1 MLSEFLFYLVGILAV
16 VGGILLLERI
26 VAGPHSTAG
35 TGYARV
41 DSAFDFDR
49 LRRKQFGPRVSS
61 VLRRGGR
68 PTLPLL
74 QEVTRE
80 PRQLREAGEQF
91 IPVASI
97 VGSVDGASH
106 LFDRNFRPVSDR
118 ARARLGS
125 VLVAMRQGEPHS
137 RLVMFEPPTYGQP
150 VIAGSVWEQM
160 TEAVDV
166 CDRKRLVVLALNDV
180 VGASTGDRIPEPA
193 FAAIFPTAFGQMLL
207 DNALAIPTELR
218 AHENYRWTRRS
229 SIPCRFQC
237 CC

>member
-1 MLSEFLFYLVGILAV
+1 MLSEFLAYLVGIFAM

-49 LRRKQFGPRVSS
+49 LRRKQYGPRAPS

-68 PTLPLL
+68 STLPLL
-74 QEVTRE
+74 REVSRE
-80 PRQLREAGEQF
+80 QRQLREAGEQF

-97 VGSVDGASH
+97 VGSVDGASQ

-125 VLVAMRQGEPHS
+125 VLVAMRQGEPLPPIEVWAWRGKYYVLDGHHRVAAARALGSNYISAHVIEVVELS
-137 RLVMFEPPTYGQP
+137 RY
-150 VIAGSVWEQM
+150 
-160 TEAVDV
+160 
-166 CDRKRLVVLALNDV
+166 
-180 VGASTGDRIPEPA
+180 
-193 FAAIFPTAFGQMLL
+193 
-207 DNALAIPTELR
+207 DNQAPR
-218 AHENYRWTRRS
+218 V
-229 SIPCRFQC
+229 
-237 CC
+237 

>member
-1 MLSEFLFYLVGILAV
+1 MLSQFLVYLVGILAM

-80 PRQLREAGEQF
+80 PWQLREAGEQF

-106 LFDRNFRPVSDR
+106 LFDRNFRAVSDR

-125 VLVAMRQGEPHS
+125 VLVAVRQGEPLPPIEVWAWRGEYYVLDGHHRVAAVRALGSDYISAHVIEVVELS
-137 RLVMFEPPTYGQP
+137 RYDAEGLTVGVRRRDPALT
-150 VIAGSVWEQM
+150 
-160 TEAVDV
+160 
-166 CDRKRLVVLALNDV
+166 DR
-180 VGASTGDRIPEPA
+180 GT
-193 FAAIFPTAFGQMLL
+193 
-207 DNALAIPTELR
+207 
-218 AHENYRWTRRS
+218 
-229 SIPCRFQC
+229 
-237 CC
+237 